1 MNTLFQDIRQ
11 SLRALSRQPLFAGM
25 AVASLALGIGVST
38 VIFSV
43 VYALLLRPLPYP
55 RADQLVL
62 IGMGSPVGSPV
73 YEAEGAVNWL
83 TPVVFKHLCHDP
95 DSGLSSAGAFGY
107 DFANLTGV
115 PVPQQL
121 TAGIVSTTYFQTFGV
136 RAALGRV
143 FDASDE
149 RTDLGSSVIL
159 GDGLWRTQFHA
170 DPDIVGRTIIID
182 DKSRT
187 VVGVMGADFK
197 ELNGGCEL
205 WLPLSESGSYELSDV
220 SQRRFSVTGRLAD
233 DTGAGRAR
241 LAAYLSTLTARFAQD
256 DPTHYKDLHFEAH
269 PLGGNLLVG
278 RNAARALYLLLGAVA
293 CVLLVTC
300 ANVANLQLVRAAARR
315 RETGV
320 RLALGASRTRIM
332 RLALTESLLLAGAGA
347 GLGVL
352 LAAWG
357 VDAVAALLPKGYS
370 PVQDR
375 IALSAAEMWFA
386 IAVATLSGVM
396 TGLLPAWAAAR
407 ENPAGALSGSAGRG
421 ASEGPGGTRVRAVF
435 VVVEIALALVLLAG
449 AGLMGRSL
457 LASLRTDAGVRL
469 DRTLIVPL
477 ALSSSHYKEAPTRAE
492 FYRRLLEVSAA
503 LPGVEGIAL
512 TSTPLFSWYD
522 GFTFALPG
530 QSAEDAVAHNQD
542 AVDESVNPEVFATL
556 GVPLRRGRT
565 FTADDRAGAPRVLI
579 VNEAFARKFFPGG
592 DPLGKHLTTVGTRP
606 VEVEIVGV
614 VGDVRRD
621 SLSQD
626 APAAGYFPYQQRPNG
641 YAAFYLRAAPGI
653 DPESLTKPAAA
664 AIARLDSDQPLGR
677 VQTLEHAASGSVA
690 YVRLYTALFATFA
703 GLTLGLAVLGIYG
716 TVAYSVGLRTRE
728 IGIRMALGAQRGDV
742 LRLVLRQGVWL
753 VALGLVLG
761 AGTVLSLAHLM
772 GSLLYGVRPTDP
784 ATLVGV
790 AALLGVASL
799 LASWLPA
806 RRAAR
811 IDPLRALREE

>member
-1 MNTLFQDIRQ
+1 MNTLLQGIRQ
-11 SLRALSRQPLFAGM
+11 STRALLRQPLFTGM

-43 VYALLLRPLPYP
+43 VYGLLLRPLPYP
-55 RADQLVL
+55 QAGQLVL
-62 IGMGSPVGSPV
+62 IGMGSPVGSPT
-73 YEAEGAVNWL
+73 YEADGALNWL
-83 TPVVFKHLCHDP
+83 PPPVFKHLRHDP
-95 DSGLSSAGAFGY
+95 ESGLSAAGAFEY

-121 TAGIVSTTYFQTFGV
+121 TVGSVSTTYFQTFGV

-149 RTDLGSSVIL
+149 RTDLGLSVIL
-159 GDGLWRTQFHA
+159 GDRLWRTQFHA
-170 DPDIVGRTIIID
+170 DPAVVGRTITVN
-182 DKSRT
+182 DKPRV

-205 WLPLSESGSYELSDV
+205 WLPLSESGSYELSDA

-233 DTGAGRAR
+233 ASAAGRAR

-256 DPTHYKDLHFEAH
+256 DPAHYKDLHFEAH
-269 PLGGNLLVG
+269 PLEGNLLVG
-278 RNAARALYLLLGAVA
+278 QNAARALYLLLGAVG

-320 RLALGASRTRIM
+320 RLALGASRARIM
-332 RLALTESLLLAGAGA
+332 RGALTESLVLAGAGA

-352 LAAWG
+352 VAAWG
-357 VDAVAALLPKGYS
+357 VDVVAALLPTGYS
-370 PVQDR
+370 PMQDR
-375 IALSAAEMWFA
+375 IALRAPEMWFA
-386 IAVATLSGVM
+386 VAVAVASGVM

-407 ENPAGALSGSAGRG
+407 QSPAGALSASAGRG
-421 ASEGPGGTRVRAVF
+421 ASEGPGGARVRGVF

-469 DRTLIVPL
+469 DRTLVVG
-477 ALSSSHYKEAPTRAE
+477 LSLSPSRYPDAPRRAE
-492 FYRRLLEVSAA
+492 FYRRLLEAAAA
-503 LPGVEGIAL
+503 LPGVEGTAM
-512 TSTPLFSWYD
+512 TNTPLFSWYD
-522 GFTFALPG
+522 AFTFRLPG
-530 QSAEDAVAHNQD
+530 QSAEEAIARGQD
-542 AVDESVNPEVFATL
+542 ANDDAVNPETFATL
-556 GVPLRRGRT
+556 GIPLRRGRLLT
-565 FTADDRAGAPRVLI
+565 VDDRDGAPRVLV

-592 DPLGKHLTTVGTRP
+592 DPVGQRLTTVGTRP
-606 VEVEIVGV
+606 AECEIVGV

-626 APAAGYFPYQQRPNG
+626 APAAAYFPYLQRPSA
-641 YAAFYLRAAPGI
+641 YAALYLRATPGL
-653 DPESLTKPAAA
+653 DPESLTKPVAAA
-664 AIARLDSDQPLGR
+664 VAGIDADQPLGAVR
-677 VQTLEHAASGSVA
+677 TLEEAARGSVA
-690 YVRLYTALFATFA
+690 YARLYTALFATFA

-728 IGIRMALGAQRGDV
+728 IGIRMALGAGRGDV

-753 VALGLVLG
+753 VAVGLALGV
-761 AGTVLSLAHLM
+761 GTVLSLGHLM
-772 GSLLYGVRPTDP
+772 RSLLYGVRPTDP
-784 ATLVGV
+784 ATLAGV
-790 AALLGVASL
+790 AVLLGVASL

>member
-1 MNTLFQDIRQ
+1 M
-11 SLRALSRQPLFAGM
+11 
-25 AVASLALGIGVST
+25 
-38 VIFSV
+38 
-43 VYALLLRPLPYP
+43 
-55 RADQLVL
+55 
-62 IGMGSPVGSPV
+62 
-73 YEAEGAVNWL
+73 
-83 TPVVFKHLCHDP
+83 
-95 DSGLSSAGAFGY
+95 
-107 DFANLTGV
+107 
-115 PVPQQL
+115 
-121 TAGIVSTTYFQTFGV
+121 
-136 RAALGRV
+136 
-143 FDASDE
+143 
-149 RTDLGSSVIL
+149 
-159 GDGLWRTQFHA
+159 
-170 DPDIVGRTIIID
+170 
-182 DKSRT
+182 
-187 VVGVMGADFK
+187 
-197 ELNGGCEL
+197 
-205 WLPLSESGSYELSDV
+205 
-220 SQRRFSVTGRLAD
+220 
-233 DTGAGRAR
+233 AR
-241 LAAYLSTLTARFAQD
+241 LVQEEPAL
-256 DPTHYKDLHFEAH
+256 YKDMHFEAH
-269 PLGGNLLVG
+269 PVGGNILIG
-278 RNAARALYLLLGAVA
+278 QNATRALYLLLGAVG

-320 RLALGASRTRIM
+320 RLALGASRGRIM
-332 RLALTESLLLAGAGA
+332 RLALTESLVLAGAGA
-347 GLGVL
+347 LLGMLV
-352 LAAWG
+352 AAWG
-357 VDAVAALLPKGYS
+357 VDAVAALLPTGYS
-370 PVQDR
+370 PVQAR

-386 IAVATLSGVM
+386 VAVATVSGIM

-407 ENPAGALSGSAGRG
+407 ENPAGALSASAGRG

-469 DRTLIVPL
+469 DRTLVISL
-477 ALSSSHYKEAPTRAE
+477 SLSSTHYKEAPTRAE
-492 FYRRLLEVSAA
+492 FFRRLLEASSA
-503 LPGVEGIAL
+503 LPGVEGVAL
-512 TSTPLFSWYD
+512 TDTPLFSWYD
-522 GFTFALPG
+522 SFTFALPG
-530 QSAEDAVAHNQD
+530 QSAADAVARNQY
-542 AVDESVNPEVFATL
+542 AIDEAVNPEAFATL
-556 GVPLRRGRT
+556 GVPLRRGRV
-565 FTADDRAGAPRVLI
+565 FTANDRADAPPVLI

-592 DPLGKHLTTVGTRP
+592 DPLGKRLTTVGNHP

-641 YAAFYLRAAPGI
+641 YAALYLRAAPGF
-653 DPESLTKPAAA
+653 DPESLTKPVTA
-664 AIARLDSDQPLGR
+664 AIARIDPDQPIGR

-753 VALGLVLG
+753 VVLGLTLG

-772 GSLLYGVRPTDP
+772 QSLLYGVRPTDP
-784 ATLVGV
+784 VTLLAV
-790 AALLGVASL
+790 AALLGGASL